1 VIAVWIAAA
10 WVALA
15 FGAFLLWVAYLEIGR
30 ALVSRRI
37 SQARVADVGWEDWM
51 SQVKIRPD
59 PLADNPAYWP
69 DFEPRLEHSV
79 N

>member
-1 VIAVWIAAA
+1 MIAIWIAAA

-37 SQARVADVGWEDWM
+37 SQAGVADGRWEDWM
-51 SQVKIRPD
+51 SQVKIGPG

-69 DFEPRLEHSV
+69 DFVPHLEHSV

>member
-37 SQARVADVGWEDWM
+37 SQAGVAYGGWEDWM
-51 SQVKIRPD
+51 SQVKIGPD

-69 DFEPRLEHSV
+69 DFVPHLEHSV

>member
-10 WVALA
+10 WVALD
-15 FGAFLLWVAYLEIGR
+15 FGAFLLWVACLEIGR

-37 SQARVADVGWEDWM
+37 SRAGVAGRGWDDWM
-51 SQVKIRPD
+51 SQVKIGPD
-59 PLADNPAYWP
+59 PLANNPAYWP
-69 DFEPRLEHSV
+69 DFVPHLEHPV